1 MADNPNNLPSTIQGD
16 GRKFI
21 SLLKNYL
28 KDVTT
33 VVDDIY
39 TILGKE
45 DGSLIEID
53 GQIKNVKVTE
63 KTVGDAVV
71 LDISWNKDDITHYSG
86 VNISVKENNGYHTKL
101 WKDIGVTRRY
111 RTGNVTRFT
120 LENIVI
126 GHSYLITVQG
136 RDKNGSISKEEK
148 APVVEH
154 YVSPDSH
161 TPLPPYDFTVIF
173 DKRGAYWH
181 WKQRDNNGSQ
191 WSELRLD
198 EHVGEEHNRLDV
210 TTDLYSN
217 AVPPVRTGKAYLYNK
232 GIGNSYTKPVI
243 IDFAKPV
250 PQAPR
255 NIVVKPVF
263 EGLTI
268 TFDEIP
274 ESCSGANIYINGE
287 KFSLKTNSFV
297 YNCSTGEYTIKICYT
312 DSFGE
317 GEFSSPVVQNTLEE
331 IPPDAVHI
339 TDKTVFDNGVI
350 VAKYIG
356 DKAVVGTKIA
366 DGVITTDKLSANAV
380 TASKI
385 ATNAITTDKIQAGA
399 ITTETMNVNSING
412 DRIIAGTLSAD
423 KIKSG
428 SITSNQIATG
438 TITTDNIQSG
448 AVTADKI
455 AAGVISLAKTDTII
469 NGGAVTLDGSG
480 MNVLADN
487 GTRTLFN
494 GDGITWIDKH
504 GIPHSAIRQMI
515 YGEAKHGDTITYNWD
530 SAPMVLVNPP
540 VDNVPNW
547 RAPSSQVNRAVN
559 ITKNSFTI
567 ESYVKKD
574 GGRSDTL
581 YLRPYSVS
589 PTKWTTKYTY
599 NHHHGDYDVGYEHHF
614 DSGALNEKE
623 IGQRILVHAPADST
637 YSIKVMGAAQECD
650 EFTIF
655 IDDKIVYRE
664 SSADSSGEVFPML
677 SAGTHVMTFS
687 VSKLSKPGNFTNKDK
702 KREIIFMIR
711 SPLLATD
718 IVPNENPVQFIALER
733 TKDSY
738 FTTKRKATKSHM
750 FTGRG
755 TYKFKPTGKHLRVVL
770 VGAGDVLRRASSETS
785 IVGNGI
791 NASTSQNEYKICGV
805 DNGKPYR
812 ENWSECHHW
821 SYKGGEILQRDFAE
835 ILWNTISKS
844 DRGEWLYDQVVRRKY
859 KTYGYMLSAIPVAIE
874 QEYIPTHGGNGRVLS
889 YRASEYPNTRFIVEN
904 GGVKT
909 KQPIIGASFMTPEK
923 REWYGND
930 GGYQRGYLQYY
941 TINMGLSKPVIV
953 DIDVPDN
960 ATEYT
965 ITVGACPD
973 VEKGKVMDFPYGKL
987 TCHDT
992 TMYDGGVF
1000 IMEEG
1005 ENVL

>member
-45 DGSLIEID
+45 DGSPTEID
-53 GQIKNVKVTE
+53 GQIKNVRVTE

-101 WKDIGVTRRY
+101 WKDIEVTRRY

-120 LENIVI
+120 LENIVV

-148 APVVEH
+148 APVIEH

-173 DKRGAYWH
+173 DKRGTYWH

-243 IDFAKPV
+243 LDFAKPV

-274 ESCSGANIYINGE
+274 ENCSGANIYVNGE

-469 NGGAVTLDGSG
+469 NGGAVTLDGTG

-487 GTRTLFN
+487 GTRTLFDGN
-494 GDGITWIDKH
+494 GITWIDKH

-540 VDNVPNW
+540 IDNVFNLGDDCI
-547 RAPSSQVNRAVN
+547 QVNRAVN
-559 ITKNSFTI
+559 VTKNSFMI
-567 ESYVKKD
+567 ESYVKKS
-574 GGRSDTL
+574 GGRTNAIILHPYRIPPTRDTRSWTSDC
-581 YLRPYSVS
+581 
-589 PTKWTTKYTY
+589 
-599 NHHHGDYDVGYEHHF
+599 HHGECSHHSEDYL
-614 DSGALNEKE
+614 DSGVINEEEMGKKIALYAPVKAIYLIKIDGISSYFDDFIISIDKRVISTKDDFGRE
-623 IGQRILVHAPADST
+623 IPCTLEEG
-637 YSIKVMGAAQECD
+637 Y
-650 EFTIF
+650 
-655 IDDKIVYRE
+655 
-664 SSADSSGEVFPML
+664 
-677 SAGTHVMTFS
+677 HVMTFE
-687 VSKLSKPGNFTNKDK
+687 VRKLKELNRFIDKNKNIDITVK
-702 KREIIFMIR
+702 IKTELLNVLII
-711 SPLLATD
+711 
-718 IVPNENPVQFIALER
+718 PNENPVQFIALER

-750 FTGRG
+750 YTGRG

-770 VGAGDVLRRASSETS
+770 VGASDVQRRASSETS

-791 NASTSQNEYKICGV
+791 NARTSRNETKIRGI
-805 DNGKPYR
+805 DNTSPNTSNYSDA
-812 ENWSECHHW
+812 WHW
-821 SYKGGEILQRDFAE
+821 SYKGGEIQERDFAE
-835 ILWNTISKS
+835 IMWNTISKS
-844 DRGEWLYDQVVRRKY
+844 DRGEWTYDNVVKTKY
-859 KTYGYMLSAIPVAIE
+859 KTYGYVLSAIPIAIE

-909 KQPIIGASFMTPEK
+909 KQSIIGASFMTPEK
-923 REWYGND
+923 RYWYGND
-930 GGYQRGYLQYY
+930 GGYQREYVQYY

-953 DIDVPDN
+953 DIDVPEN

-1000 IMEEG
+1000 IIEEG